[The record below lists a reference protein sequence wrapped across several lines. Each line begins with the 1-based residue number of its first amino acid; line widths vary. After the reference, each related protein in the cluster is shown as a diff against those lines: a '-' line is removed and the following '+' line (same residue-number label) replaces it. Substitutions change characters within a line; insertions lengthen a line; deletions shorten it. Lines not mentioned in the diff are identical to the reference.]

1 MHLVESRDVVVLE
14 LFHELVDDS
23 LILHFIVLFVL
34 TSTSI
39 KKLIIISESFITNNK
54 VAIH

>member
-1 MHLVESRDVVVLE
+1 MHLVESRNVVVLE

-23 LILHFIVLFVL
+23 LVLDFIVLFVL